1 MSDPRNLDPESRN
14 SPATSSQETFG
25 FSEIIA
31 ELNAPGNNREVNG
44 NNREVIGIIERKM
57 GIIKRKMGMILR
69 KLGMIERSNR
79 RRREGKE

>member
-1 MSDPRNLDPESRN
+1 MSNSRNLDPGSRN

-44 NNREVIGIIERKM
+44 NNREVIGIIKSKMGIIERKM
-57 GIIKRKMGMILR
+57 GIIERKM
-69 KLGMIERSNR
+69 E
-79 RRREGKE
+79 

>member
-1 MSDPRNLDPESRN
+1 MSDSRNLDPGSRN

-25 FSEIIA
+25 FSEMIA
-31 ELNAPGNNREVNG
+31 ELNAPGNNREENG
-44 NNREVIGIIERKM
+44 NNREVI

>member
-1 MSDPRNLDPESRN
+1 MSDSRNLDPGSRN

-44 NNREVIGIIERKM
+44 NNREKNGNNREVIGIIKSKMGIIERKM
-57 GIIKRKMGMILR
+57 GIMERKM
-69 KLGMIERSNR
+69 E
-79 RRREGKE
+79 